1 MNPKL
6 ILCLAL
12 VLSGHCRAAITYPKA
27 PDGGKQVVAK
37 YLDPNLLTG
46 LKITNYENLTV
57 ADPLAEY
64 GAGDLITGKFLS
76 TAELVSWRY
85 LLMQGTNAVGA
96 MELNADK
103 KRGEYLKFNS
113 LGKSQFDNSVL
124 EAIRIAEQL
133 PQVKKQDY
141 ELRYLWLHFFA
152 PAIWL
157 HGESNDIII
166 PLTDYWKTWN
176 AYQPYSEGEI
186 IKVLK
191 PFVEQ
196 EKAAWAKVLK
206 QQQKDN
212 DTYAKAMMDYEKA
225 HGRECGAISLY
236 RMSPVGP
243 FQNGEPPVGIWILEG
258 KSSECGMLEYKARVT
273 YKGHSGSVKTVEI
286 LEKLDDKKP

>member
-1 MNPKL
+1 MKPKL
-6 ILCLAL
+6 FLGLAL
-12 VLSGHCRAAITYPKA
+12 VLSGHCYAAIVYPKA

-37 YLDPNLLTG
+37 YLDPDLLNG

-64 GAGDLITGKFLS
+64 DAGALVSGKFLS
-76 TAELVSWRY
+76 TAKLVLWRY

-141 ELRYLWLHFFA
+141 ELRYLWLHFFV

-166 PLTDYWKTWN
+166 PLTDYWKRWN

-186 IKVLK
+186 IKILK

-196 EKAAWAKVLK
+196 EKAAWSKVEE
-206 QQQKDN
+206 QRRKDN
-212 DTYAKAMMDYEKA
+212 AAYIKAIADYEKA
-225 HGRECGAISLY
+225 HGGECGAISLY
-236 RMSPVGP
+236 RMTTVGP
-243 FQNGEPPVGIWILEG
+243 LQNGEPPVGIFILEG
-258 KSSECGMLEYKARVT
+258 KSSKCGMLEYKAKVT